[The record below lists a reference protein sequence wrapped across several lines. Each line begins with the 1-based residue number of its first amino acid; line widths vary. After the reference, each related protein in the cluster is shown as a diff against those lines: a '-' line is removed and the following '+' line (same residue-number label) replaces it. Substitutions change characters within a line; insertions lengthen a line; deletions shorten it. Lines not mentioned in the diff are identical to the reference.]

1 MNAWH
6 NPKAMSQVPAI
17 VPSAAAKL
25 PVRPPQASAL
35 VPLDAESA
43 RRGALEADFEIRRG
57 DAEARRSRG
66 QVLAPLV
73 DERPLARSFVLQPR
87 RGYGE
92 YARINEGDSRL
103 AAQILGQPDNDGP
116 RQADSRLLAQGSE
129 AYRKAGA
136 EPSLRPEPAQL
147 VSLKV

>member
-1 MNAWH
+1 
-6 NPKAMSQVPAI
+6 MSQVPAI

-35 VPLDAESA
+35 VPLNAESA
-43 RRGALEADFEIRRG
+43 RRGLPEADFEIRRDG
-57 DAEARRSRG
+57 AEARPSRG
-66 QVLAPLV
+66 QILAPLV

-87 RGYGE
+87 RGYGD

-103 AAQILGQPDNDGP
+103 AAQILGQPDVEAAQ
-116 RQADSRLLAQGSE
+116 RADPRLLAEGSE

-136 EPSLRPEPAQL
+136 EPSLRPERAQL

>member
-25 PVRPPQASAL
+25 PVRPAQASAL
-35 VPLDAESA
+35 VPLESQSV
-43 RRGALEADFEIRRG
+43 RRGLPEADFEIRRDG
-57 DAEARRSRG
+57 AEARRSRG

-87 RGYGE
+87 RGYGD
-92 YARINEGDSRL
+92 YARVGEGDSRL
-103 AAQILGQPDNDGP
+103 AAQIFGQPEIEAPERADP
-116 RQADSRLLAQGSE
+116 RLQAQGAE

>member
-35 VPLDAESA
+35 VPLESQSV
-43 RRGALEADFEIRRG
+43 RRGQPVADFEIRRDG
-57 DAEARRSRG
+57 AEARRSRG

-87 RGYGE
+87 RGYGD
-92 YARINEGDSRL
+92 YARVNESDSRL
-103 AAQILGQPDNDGP
+103 AAQILGQPEIDAP
-116 RQADSRLLAQGSE
+116 ERADPRLLAQGAE
-129 AYRKAGA
+129 AYRRAGA
-136 EPSLRPEPAQL
+136 EPSLQPQPAQL
-147 VSLKV
+147 VSLRV